1 MTPVSFRT
9 FFQKKPVLVLL
20 SGLLCSLI
28 LVFVMKLWKADINFL
43 FVGIGG
49 DAALETMSIKNL
61 IETGTRNLADRLGG
75 IGGQKLYDYPVS
87 DFLNFTIMR
96 FFSLFT
102 DNAAAV
108 ANLFFLATF
117 PLAAMSAMFA
127 LLELRISRSS
137 SLFCSL
143 LYPFMAYHFLRN
155 QNHLLLSGYYMAP
168 LGILVVLWLLASENL
183 LTFRRRNP
191 FRKNLADNRKYF
203 LSLIFCLMISST
215 GVYYAF
221 FTCFFIMLAVVKSI
235 VDEKRWNKTTTA
247 SVTMLSTVILGGL
260 LNYLPTFLFH
270 MSGGE
275 RGSELIRLGEGAEYY
290 SLRLI
295 DLFVPTM
302 GHHIGR
308 IANLVQKFHNSE
320 PLANENVTISLGV
333 MGSIGFALLLF
344 VPILKLQNQSMRA
357 RLIKNTSLL
366 AYSGFLLATMGGIS
380 ALICRFLISGIRAY
394 NRIAVFFFFMG
405 LLAVG
410 VIIDT
415 VIYGRSTASESSQG
429 STDSSGSSD
438 SIGSTDSSASAFS
451 DTSATPKKH
460 FLTIRAAFQK
470 HRSKLVIF
478 LIPLL
483 FAALFDQIPVN
494 SVFPYAANKKN
505 DQAIL
510 TYFAEVEASVPEGT
524 YVYQL
529 PYVIFPEPDVAYGS
543 GPYAQLAGYLNTDE
557 LRWSYGAM
565 RGTGNDL
572 WAKSVAEMPAEDM
585 LAALEAAGYGG
596 IYIDLLNYPDDTL
609 AALKDQIIALTGST
623 PVVSED
629 GQRVFISLHKS

>member
-61 IETGTRNLADRLGG
+61 IETGTRNLSDRLGG

-127 LLELRISRSS
+127 LLELRISRSA

-168 LGILVVLWLLASENL
+168 LGILVVLWLLQGENL

-191 FRKNLADNRKYF
+191 FRRNLADNPKYF

-221 FTCFFIMLAVVKSI
+221 FTCFFILLVVVKSI

-247 SVTMLSTVILGGL
+247 SVTMLSTLILGGL

-275 RGSELIRLGEGAEYY
+275 RGSELIRVGEGAEYY

-295 DLFVPTM
+295 DLFMPTM

-320 PLANENVTISLGV
+320 PMANENITISLGV

-366 AYSGFLLATMGGIS
+366 AYSGFLLATIGGIS
-380 ALICRFLISGIRAY
+380 ALICRLLISGIRAY

-415 VIYGRSTASESSQG
+415 VIYGRSTAGEFSQGGTDRSES
-429 STDSSGSSD
+429 
-438 SIGSTDSSASAFS
+438 AAS
-451 DTSATPKKH
+451 DTSAIPPRH
-460 FLTIRAAFQK
+460 FLTIRAAFHR

-510 TYFAEVEASVPEGT
+510 TYFAEVEASVPAGT

-529 PYVIFPEPDVAYGS
+529 PYVIFPEPDVSYGS
-543 GPYAQLAGYLNTDE
+543 GPYAQLAGYLNTED

-572 WAKSVAEMPAEDM
+572 WAKSVAEMPAEEM
-585 LAALEAAGYGG
+585 LAALAAAGYGG

-629 GQRVFISLHKS
+629 GQRVFISLQKS